1 MSDVSKD
8 LLHEILEGQYVGNAS
23 LSTANIT
30 IEKQNFGKMKS
41 AYTACKNEDA
51 IKAYG
56 VKPVRDLLD
65 ELEQH
70 YPATGPEP
78 ASDSEG
84 LTNALVW
91 LAKNSVNAIV
101 SASATVS
108 PPGLS
113 LDAYM
118 CLSDSYSQKDRR
130 QGTRRQ
136 RHCCG

>member
-30 IEKQNFGKMKS
+30 IEKENFGKMKS

-70 YPATGPEP
+70 YPAAGPEP
-78 ASDSEG
+78 AADSEG
-84 LTNALVW
+84 LTKALVW

-101 SASATVS
+101 SAGVTVS
-108 PPGLS
+108 LPGIS
-113 LDAYM
+113 FHAHV
-118 CLSDSYSQKDRR
+118 CLPDSCSQKDRR
-130 QGTRRQ
+130 
-136 RHCCG
+136 